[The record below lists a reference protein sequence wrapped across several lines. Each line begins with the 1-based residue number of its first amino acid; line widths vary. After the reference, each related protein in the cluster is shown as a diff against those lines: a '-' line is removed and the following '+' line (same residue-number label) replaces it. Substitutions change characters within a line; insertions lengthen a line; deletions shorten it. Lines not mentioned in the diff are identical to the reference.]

1 MHHHPRNRERAINLS
16 ILSVSGPDFGFPEA
30 ARRVMGIT
38 PPHRQSASFMV
49 GTTTDQ
55 PGRSAERAGE
65 REGGGGGREP
75 PPPPASASRERRTSG
90 VPGESG
96 DGKGRTADARAPRA
110 TRPPFPQRGRG
121 DEAGGGRHEGG
132 HPGRPHPP
140 QAPHPS
146 ARETGPNT
154 AGDPND
160 HRDAD
165 TPSHPPAPERRRGE
179 RRAPQRGAD
188 RRRDGG
194 HGARGRSGP
203 SAAIRTRGTR
213 PPLPAGSEAERRE
226 AHRQVQRTRPQS
238 RREAGGEH
246 GERRSDG
253 TRDARHP
260 AASGPGKGDAPR
272 SRHDRTSPGTRAGIS
287 PTSAPLAQRWSH
299 ATPGTEPA
307 EQKPLSDATT
317 TVRLTPPHGAEG
329 PHHTPPRSQT
339 ATCPLQTSLPP
350 ARQTRA
356 APTVTKPRPR
366 TPARPRRHSG
376 SAARPV
382 QSTDKGEGVRCQA
395 GRGTTRR
402 AGGRATQRAKGNNPG
417 KATSTANH
425 TAGPAGKPVGSHRPQ
440 HRGAVPPR
448 LRRRAG
454 PPLRGRPKTVER
466 PNRRRDPTPHH
477 DADTRATAANRPAT
491 RRDIAATPQ
500 RPSVESR
507 RPGFRSGKGKAS
519 IPCGPQAGTRRPSTT
534 RAHAH
539 KHRQPHGTGST
550 GGERGGASDG
560 RIDSA
565 QRDPPRT
572 HEQGDE
578 GRGRQSQRTVPTAGT
593 GGTPHHAPGWL
604 VRAKPRPTHVDI
616 QGETG
621 GYYAQTKGGGRRGIR
636 GPPQPRHNPG
646 AGRPNTGAHHNSAI
660 AAGGWR
666 RGSGAGTTPPLSLR
680 HLEGQPGAL
689 QEHHKGPRQRRSTH
703 RSGGHVARHR
713 GQPLPV
719 RRGTANRTRGRRR
732 NGKRDQGPA
741 ARNRGPPATVTGR
754 EVKQSRAGY
763 RTPAFHT
770 PPTGG
775 EEKRGARRQNEKSG
789 PIRHECPSL
798 AWRGLGPARSE
809 HHRTT
814 SINQTSGRTTSGKGT
829 RGDPFGSEEPKDIGR
844 NEPGGQSHRE
854 RPRLDTD
861 MRGSRE
867 NTTRVT
873 REDSGRW
880 VNRGLRFKRPQ
891 KKNLPE
897 GKKKGK
903 KFHHPTGALGR
914 LQPAA
919 ATESGNQDPEEKD
932 PR

>member
-49 GTTTDQ
+49 GTTTSGT
-55 PGRSAERAGE
+55 PNER
-65 REGGGGGREP
+65 
-75 PPPPASASRERRTSG
+75 

-165 TPSHPPAPERRRGE
+165 TPSHPP
-179 RRAPQRGAD
+179 
-188 RRRDGG
+188 
-194 HGARGRSGP
+194 RS
-203 SAAIRTRGTR
+203 
-213 PPLPAGSEAERRE
+213 RE
-226 AHRQVQRTRPQS
+226 
-238 RREAGGEH
+238 EAGGEA
-246 GERRSDG
+246 GPPTRGRPPAGRRARSERPQRALG
-253 TRDARHP
+253 RDTHAGDAAPPSSGVGGRAPGSTQTGPEDAAAEPAGGRRRARRKAQRRDTGRP
-260 AASGPGKGDAPR
+260 ASGGQRAREGRRPSEPTRPDVAWDTRGYLTNERPLGATMVPRDPGDGAGRAETPQRRHHNRQADASTR
-272 SRHDRTSPGTRAGIS
+272 SRG
-287 PTSAPLAQRWSH
+287 SAPH
-299 ATPGTEPA
+299 A
-307 EQKPLSDATT
+307 AT
-317 TVRLTPPHGAEG
+317 VADGHVPP
-329 PHHTPPRSQT
+329 PNVS
-339 ATCPLQTSLPP
+339 P
-350 ARQTRA
+350 ARQTDPNCPHGDKTTTAHASETQETLRIGGTA
-356 APTVTKPRPR
+356 GTVDRQGGGGPV
-366 TPARPRRHSG
+366 SG
-376 SAARPV
+376 
-382 QSTDKGEGVRCQA
+382 GEGDDTA
-395 GRGTTRR
+395 SRGPGDTESEGKQPWQGHLHSQPHSR
-402 AGGRATQRAKGNNPG
+402 AG
-417 KATSTANH
+417 
-425 TAGPAGKPVGSHRPQ
+425 
-440 HRGAVPPR
+440 
-448 LRRRAG
+448 
-454 PPLRGRPKTVER
+454 RGRPKTVER

-507 RPGFRSGKGKAS
+507 RPGFRSGKGKSQHPLWTA
-519 IPCGPQAGTRRPSTT
+519 AGTRRPSAT

-636 GPPQPRHNPG
+636 GPPR
-646 AGRPNTGAHHNSAI
+646 RKTYTGAHHNSAI

-861 MRGSRE
+861 MRSSRE